1 MTKLEL
7 NFLVLNMHIYKLCLK
22 YIQNFTKF
30 HAAVKEELCQ
40 QKNRTDGLTDRPVK
54 NNEAARG
61 VTSLYH

>member
-1 MTKLEL
+1 
-7 NFLVLNMHIYKLCLK
+7 MHIYKLCLK

-40 QKNRTDGLTDRPVK
+40 QMNRTDRPVK

-61 VTSLYH
+61 VTSLYQ

>member
-1 MTKLEL
+1 MTKSEL

-30 HAAVKEELCQ
+30 HAAIKEELCQ
-40 QKNRTDGLTDRPVK
+40 QKNRTDRPVK

-61 VTSLYH
+61 VTSLYQ

>member
-1 MTKLEL
+1 
-7 NFLVLNMHIYKLCLK
+7 MHIYKLCLK

-40 QKNRTDGLTDRPVK
+40 QKNRTDGLIDRPVK

-61 VTSLYH
+61 VTSLYQ